1 MRIVAFFFFCC
12 LVGNLKAEEEFSF
25 ESAPGKLPKT
35 IAPRHYVIH
44 LEPDESQMTV
54 DGAEAVEIEVLKPT
68 RQIVMNAGEMKIWNA
83 TLSHSGAREKLVPQQ
98 DLNEQQVKFETAQD
112 LRPGA
117 YTLSFC
123 FKSPINTE
131 SRGFFLQHYQSNGK
145 TETILATQMR
155 PDKARQMFPC
165 WDEPAFRATFQLSVK
180 VDKKTSAVSN
190 MPDVAEE
197 PVGTDKKI
205 VIFGRSPPMSTYLVS
220 LICGRLDSIEDQVDG
235 VKLRVFTIPGKAKL
249 GAFALENERKLL
261 TYYRDYFGIPY
272 PLPKLDQIALP
283 QNFGGSVES
292 WGAIAYDENLLLY
305 DPLNSASQAQEKIF
319 ATMSRAIAQ
328 QWFGDLVTMAWWNN
342 RWLSESLSSW
352 IAHKAEDKLHP
363 EWRSWLRATAD
374 REQAMAQ
381 DERSDTR
388 PIQPPISRDQQVD
401 DGFDNIVAWKGQY
414 VIRMLEGFLG
424 DESFQNGMR
433 LYLKQNQFSNA
444 TAANLWAALDKTSG
458 RSVSQIVSPWLTRPG
473 YPLIRVTAECLK
485 SKQVVTLEQS
495 RFTLEPAPG
504 NEQQWII
511 PVGILSTFNPHRPSY
526 ALLDKITQTFD
537 FPDCWGALNV
547 NANDLGFYRV
557 WYDPDLFAKLL
568 REWDRLSEEERVD
581 VVSDSWAMVI
591 SNRSPIATY
600 LTLLESLER
609 ETSYSVW
616 HSILQALIAIDRL
629 EQGQPGRPAY
639 QAYVCSLLNPLLE
652 RLGWYPTNDEELA
665 TKLFR
670 NELIETLSIFGDRS
684 VINQAFERFEQMR
697 KDPNSATPDLRGAVV
712 AVVGRYSSET
722 VYAQLHQLA
731 HDATLLEAKDDYY
744 HAMECAL
751 DPKLAEKTLELAI
764 SDELSPAES
773 ASAFAKVASEGE
785 HADLAW
791 NFVKSRLDLLE
802 KSRSQTLWTVLVPA
816 IVEGM
821 YDPETAGE
829 ILNLSKNRST
839 GNGLVRTQMA
849 VDSLQGRAK
858 LRERLLPDI
867 DDWVKKRAGTRV
879 EAVPKSPAV
888 TSTFITS
895 TAPSVGAVSTPGVK
909 NSTPTP
915 TSEPAAVK
923 IVAVPEPKVIVVPS
937 ESPPLALITSTPAPS
952 PESTAVKIVVA
963 PEPKLTVVPSTR
975 PSVALVT
982 STSAPTPESTAVK
995 IVVAPGPKVT
1005 AVPSTSPSVASV
1017 NSTPAPRP
1025 ESTVRV
1031 VVAPEP
1037 KGTPETKETPELAPL
1052 PSAELAKTKPPLPP
1066 APVSTPT
1073 PLPQPL
1079 TMIQSIAGP
1088 IQTAGPEPSPTPE
1101 TVPTP
1106 SANPPASASS
1116 AQSTTQRESPKA
1128 EENSASTPPSET
1140 VAPEPSPTV
1149 QKRAI
1154 ARHSATPKPE
1164 PTPTPTPKPKT
1175 LIGQIFDKLRRANAE
1190 ASAPTPTPTPF
1201 VRIWAS
1207 PTPKSKGGKA
1217 SPSPTPRWMGKSW
1230 GQE

>member
-1 MRIVAFFFFCC
+1 MRIVAFFVFCC
-12 LVGNLKAEEEFSF
+12 LVGSLNAEEEFSF
-25 ESAPGKLPKT
+25 ESTPGKLPKT

-44 LEPDESQMTV
+44 LEPDESQMTA

-68 RQIVMNAGEMKIWNA
+68 RQIVMNAGDMKIWNA
-83 TLSHSGAREKLVPQQ
+83 TLSHSGAREKLNPQQ

-123 FKSPINTE
+123 FRSPINTE
-131 SRGFFLQHYQSNGK
+131 SRGLFLQHYQSNGK

-190 MPDVAEE
+190 LPDVAEE

-292 WGAIAYDENLLLY
+292 WGAIAYDENLLLF
-305 DPLNSASQAQEKIF
+305 DSLNSAAQAQEQIF

-328 QWFGDLVTMAWWNN
+328 QWFGDLVTMAGWNN

-374 REQAMAQ
+374 RERAMAQ
-381 DERSDTR
+381 DEESDTR
-388 PIQPPISRDQQVD
+388 PIQPPIGRDQQVD
-401 DGFDNIVAWKGQY
+401 DGFDNIVSWKGQY

-424 DESFQNGMR
+424 DEGFQNGIR

-458 RSVSQIVSPWLTRPG
+458 RSVSQIVSPWLTQPG
-473 YPLIRVTAECLK
+473 YPMIRVTAECVK

-600 LTLLESLER
+600 LTLLESLEG

-616 HSILQALIAIDRL
+616 HNILQTLITIDRL
-629 EQGQPGRPAY
+629 EQGQPGRAAY

-652 RLGWYPTNDEELA
+652 RLGWYPNNDEELA

-670 NELIETLSIFGDRS
+670 SELIQALSIFGDRS

-697 KDPNSATPDLRGAVV
+697 KDPNSLTPDLRGAVV
-712 AVVGRYSSET
+712 AVVGRYSSEA
-722 VYAQLHQLA
+722 VYDQLHQLA
-731 HDATLLEAKDDYY
+731 RDATLLEAKDDYY

-751 DPKLAEKTLELAI
+751 DPKLAETTLELAI
-764 SDELSPAES
+764 SGELSPAES

-791 NFVKSRLDLLE
+791 NFVKGRLDLLE
-802 KSRSQTLWTVLVPA
+802 KNRSQTLWKVLVPA

-821 YDPETAGE
+821 YDRETAEE
-829 ILNLSKNRST
+829 ILDLSKNRSKD
-839 GNGLVRTQMA
+839 NGLVRTQMA
-849 VDSLQGRAK
+849 VDLLQARAK

-867 DDWVKKRAGTRV
+867 DDWVKKRAGSRV
-879 EAVPKSPAV
+879 EVLPKSSAV

-895 TAPSVGAVSTPGVK
+895 ATPSLSPVSTPGV
-909 NSTPTP
+909 NTSTPTP
-915 TSEPAAVK
+915 TREPTAVK
-923 IVAVPEPKVIVVPS
+923 TVVSPEPKVTAVPVI
-937 ESPPLALITSTPAPS
+937 SPPAALVSSTP
-952 PESTAVKIVVA
+952 T
-963 PEPKLTVVPSTR
+963 
-975 PSVALVT
+975 
-982 STSAPTPESTAVK
+982 PTPESTAIK
-995 IVVAPGPKVT
+995 IVVSPESKATPEPEERPEP
-1005 AVPSTSPSVASV
+1005 ATSPPVALV
-1017 NSTPAPRP
+1017 KSTPH
-1025 ESTVRV
+1025 
-1031 VVAPEP
+1031 
-1037 KGTPETKETPELAPL
+1037 LPL
-1052 PSAELAKTKPPLPP
+1052 V
-1066 APVSTPT
+1066 PVPTPT

-1079 TMIQSIAGP
+1079 SMIESTTRP
-1088 IQTAGPEPSPTPE
+1088 VQTVVSQPSPTLE
-1101 TVPTP
+1101 SAPTP
-1106 SANPPASASS
+1106 SATPAASPGPVE
-1116 AQSTTQRESPKA
+1116 STTPMEPPKA
-1128 EENSASTPPSET
+1128 EENSSDIAPAPTAS
-1140 VAPEPSPTV
+1140 PEPSPTV

-1154 ARHSATPKPE
+1154 AKHSATPKPK

-1175 LIGQIFDKLRRANAE
+1175 LIGKIFDSLRKANE
-1190 ASAPTPTPTPF
+1190 VTSTPTPTPF

-1207 PTPKSKGGKA
+1207 PTPKPKGAKA
-1217 SPSPTPRWMGKSW
+1217 SPSPTPRWMGKNW

>member
-1 MRIVAFFFFCC
+1 MRIVAFFVFCC
-12 LVGNLKAEEEFSF
+12 LVSSLNAEEEFSF
-25 ESAPGKLPKT
+25 ESTPGKLPKT

-68 RQIVMNAGEMKIWNA
+68 RQIVMNAGDMKIWNA
-83 TLSHSGAREKLVPQQ
+83 TLSHSGAREKLNPQQ

-123 FKSPINTE
+123 FRSPINTE
-131 SRGFFLQHYQSNGK
+131 SRGLFLQHYQSNGK

-197 PVGTDKKI
+197 AVGTDKKI

-261 TYYRDYFGIPY
+261 TYYRDYLGIPY

-292 WGAIAYDENLLLY
+292 WGAIVYDENLLLF
-305 DPLNSASQAQEKIF
+305 DSLNSAAQAQEQIF

-328 QWFGDLVTMAWWNN
+328 QWFGDLVTMAGWNN

-352 IAHKAEDKLHP
+352 IAHKAEDRLHP

-374 REQAMAQ
+374 RERAMAQ

-388 PIQPPISRDQQVD
+388 PIQPSIGRDQQVE
-401 DGFDNIVAWKGQY
+401 DGFDNIVSWKGQY

-424 DESFQNGMR
+424 DEGFPNGIR

-458 RSVSQIVSPWLTRPG
+458 RSVSQIVSPWLTQPG
-473 YPLIRVTAECLK
+473 YPMIRVTAECVK

-600 LTLLESLER
+600 LTLLESLEG

-616 HSILQALIAIDRL
+616 HNILQALITIDRL
-629 EQGQPGRPAY
+629 EQGQPGRAAY

-652 RLGWYPTNDEELA
+652 RLGWYPNNDEELA

-670 NELIETLSIFGDRS
+670 TELIQALSIFGDRA

-697 KDPNSATPDLRGAVV
+697 KDPNSLTPDLRGAVV

-722 VYAQLHQLA
+722 VYDQLHQLA
-731 HDATLLEAKDDYY
+731 RDATLLEAKDDYY

-764 SDELSPAES
+764 SQELSPAES

-791 NFVKSRLDLLE
+791 NFVKGRLDLLE
-802 KSRSQTLWTVLVPA
+802 KNRSQTLWTVLVPA

-821 YDPETAGE
+821 YDRETAE
-829 ILNLSKNRST
+829 EMLKLSKNRST
-839 GNGLVRTQMA
+839 DNDLVRTQMA
-849 VDSLQGRAK
+849 VDLLQARAK

-879 EAVPKSPAV
+879 EVLAKSSAV

-895 TAPSVGAVSTPGVK
+895 ASSPLSVVSTPGA
-909 NSTPTP
+909 NTSTPTP
-915 TSEPAAVK
+915 TPESTAIK
-923 IVAVPEPKVIVVPS
+923 IVVSPEPKVTAVPAI
-937 ESPPLALITSTPAPS
+937 SPPAALVSSTPAP
-952 PESTAVKIVVA
+952 TAVKIVVS
-963 PEPKLTVVPSTR
+963 PEPKATAVPATSPPVTLVNSATTPTPEPTPIKIVVSPESKAR
-975 PSVALVT
+975 PQREVTPEPATSPPVALVT
-982 STSAPTPESTAVK
+982 STPHLP
-995 IVVAPGPKVT
+995 VVP
-1005 AVPSTSPSVASV
+1005 VP
-1017 NSTPAPRP
+1017 
-1025 ESTVRV
+1025 
-1031 VVAPEP
+1031 
-1037 KGTPETKETPELAPL
+1037 
-1052 PSAELAKTKPPLPP
+1052 
-1066 APVSTPT
+1066 TPT
-1073 PLPQPL
+1073 PIPKPL
-1079 TMIQSIAGP
+1079 SMIQSTPRPVQIVN
-1088 IQTAGPEPSPTPE
+1088 PEPSPTFEP
-1101 TVPTP
+1101 VSTP
-1106 SANPPASASS
+1106 SATPLASRGPVESATPIEPPKTNESASASLE
-1116 AQSTTQRESPKA
+1116 RDG
-1128 EENSASTPPSET
+1128 NSSNIPPAPTAS
-1140 VAPEPSPTV
+1140 PEPSPTV

-1154 ARHSATPKPE
+1154 ARHSATPKPK
-1164 PTPTPTPKPKT
+1164 PTATPSPKPKT
-1175 LIGQIFDKLRRANAE
+1175 LIGKIFDNLRKANE
-1190 ASAPTPTPTPF
+1190 VSSTPTPTPF

-1207 PTPKSKGGKA
+1207 PTPKPKGGKA
-1217 SPSPTPRWMGKSW
+1217 SPSPTPRWMGRNW

>member
-1 MRIVAFFFFCC
+1 MRIAAFFVFCC
-12 LVGNLKAEEEFSF
+12 LVGSLKAEEEYSF

-44 LEPDESQMTV
+44 LEPDENQMTV

-68 RQIVMNAGEMKIWNA
+68 RQIVMNAGDMKIWNA
-83 TLSHSGAREKLVPQQ
+83 TLSHSGTREKLIPQQ
-98 DLNEQQVKFETAQD
+98 DLNAQQVKFETAQD

-123 FKSPINTE
+123 FRSPINTE
-131 SRGFFLQHYQSNGK
+131 SRGLFLQHYQSNGK
-145 TETILATQMR
+145 TEAILATQMR

-261 TYYRDYFGIPY
+261 TYYRDYFGIPF

-292 WGAIAYDENLLLY
+292 WGSIAYDENLLLF
-305 DPLNSASQAQEKIF
+305 DSLNSAAQAQEKIF
-319 ATMSRAIAQ
+319 AAMSRDIAQ

-388 PIQPPISRDQQVD
+388 PMKSPIGRNQQVD
-401 DGFDNIVAWKGQY
+401 DGFDDIVSWKGQY

-424 DESFQNGMR
+424 DEGFQNGIR
-433 LYLKQNQFSNA
+433 LYLKQNQFSNV

-458 RSVSQIVSPWLTRPG
+458 RSVSEIVSPWLTQPG
-473 YPLIRVTAECLK
+473 YPMIRVTAECVK

-581 VVSDSWAMVI
+581 VVSDSWAMVV

-600 LTLLESLER
+600 LSLLESLEG

-616 HSILQALIAIDRL
+616 HSILQALITIDRL
-629 EQGQPGRPAY
+629 EQGQPGRAAY

-652 RLGWYPTNDEELA
+652 RLGWYPSNDEELA

-670 NELIETLSIFGDRS
+670 SELIEDLSIFGDRS

-697 KDPNSATPDLRGAVV
+697 KDPNSLTPDLRAAVV

-722 VYAQLHQLA
+722 VYDQLHQLA
-731 HDATLLEAKDDYY
+731 RDATLLEAKDDYY

-764 SDELSPAES
+764 SGELSPAES

-791 NFVKSRLDLLE
+791 NFVKGRLDLLE
-802 KSRSQTLWTVLVPA
+802 KNRSQTLWTVLVPA
-816 IVEGM
+816 VVEGM
-821 YDPETAGE
+821 YDRETAEE

-839 GNGLVRTQMA
+839 DNGLVRTQMA
-849 VDSLQGRAK
+849 VDLLQARTK

-867 DDWVKKRAGTRV
+867 DDWVRKKAGTRV
-879 EAVPKSPAV
+879 EVLPKSSAV

-895 TAPSVGAVSTPGVK
+895 AAPPLSAVSTPGA
-909 NSTPTP
+909 N
-915 TSEPAAVK
+915 
-923 IVAVPEPKVIVVPS
+923 
-937 ESPPLALITSTPAPS
+937 TSTPAPTAESAPVKIVVAPEPKSTAVLVKS
-952 PESTAVKIVVA
+952 PPVTLVSSTPAPTPDPTAVKIVVA
-963 PEPKLTVVPSTR
+963 PEPKATTTPASS
-975 PSVALVT
+975 PPAAL
-982 STSAPTPESTAVK
+982 
-995 IVVAPGPKVT
+995 
-1005 AVPSTSPSVASV
+1005 V
-1017 NSTPAPRP
+1017 NST
-1025 ESTVRV
+1025 
-1031 VVAPEP
+1031 
-1037 KGTPETKETPELAPL
+1037 
-1052 PSAELAKTKPPLPP
+1052 
-1066 APVSTPT
+1066 
-1073 PLPQPL
+1073 
-1079 TMIQSIAGP
+1079 
-1088 IQTAGPEPSPTPE
+1088 
-1101 TVPTP
+1101 
-1106 SANPPASASS
+1106 
-1116 AQSTTQRESPKA
+1116 TT
-1128 EENSASTPPSET
+1128 
-1140 VAPEPSPTV
+1140 
-1149 QKRAI
+1149 
-1154 ARHSATPKPE
+1154 PE
-1164 PTPTPTPKPKT
+1164 PTP
-1175 LIGQIFDKLRRANAE
+1175 
-1190 ASAPTPTPTPF
+1190 AP
-1201 VRIWAS
+1201 A
-1207 PTPKSKGGKA
+1207 K
-1217 SPSPTPRWMGKSW
+1217 
-1230 GQE
+1230 

>member
-12 LVGNLKAEEEFSF
+12 LIGNLNAEEEFSF

-44 LEPDESQMTV
+44 LEPDENQMTA

-68 RQIVMNAGEMKIWNA
+68 RQILMNAGDVKIWNA
-83 TLSHSGAREKLVPQQ
+83 LLSHSGVREKLVPQQ
-98 DLNEQQVKFETAQD
+98 DLTEQQVKFETAQD
-112 LRPGA
+112 LRPGT
-117 YTLSFC
+117 YTLSFL
-123 FKSPINTE
+123 FRSPINTE
-131 SRGFFLQHYQSNGK
+131 SRGLFLQHYQSNGK

-197 PVGTDKKI
+197 PVGSDKKI

-235 VKLRVFTIPGKAKL
+235 VKLRVFTIPGKARL

-272 PLPKLDQIALP
+272 PMPKLDQIALP

-292 WGAIAYDENLLLY
+292 WGAIAYDENLLLF
-305 DPLNSASQAQEKIF
+305 DSQNSAPQAQEQIF

-374 REQAMAQ
+374 RERAMAQ

-388 PIQPPISRDQQVD
+388 PIQPPISKDQQLD
-401 DGFDNIVAWKGQY
+401 DGFDNIVSWKGQY

-424 DESFQNGMR
+424 DEAFQNGIR
-433 LYLKQNQFSNA
+433 AYLRQNQFSNA
-444 TAANLWAALDKTSG
+444 TATNLWTALDKTSG
-458 RSVSQIVSPWLTRPG
+458 RSVSQIVSPWLTQPG
-473 YPLIRVTAECLK
+473 YPMIRVTAECVK
-485 SKQVVTLEQS
+485 SKQAVTLEQS
-495 RFTLEPAPG
+495 RFTVEPLPS
-504 NEQQWII
+504 NDQQWII
-511 PVGILSTFNPHRPSY
+511 PVGILSTINPHRPSY

-581 VVSDSWAMVI
+581 AVSDTWAMVI
-591 SNRSPIATY
+591 SNRSPIAAY
-600 LTLLESLER
+600 LTLLESLEG

-616 HSILQALIAIDRL
+616 HNLLQALITIDRL
-629 EQGQPGRPAY
+629 EQGQPGRAAY

-670 NELIETLSIFGDRS
+670 NELIEALSIFGDRS
-684 VINQAFERFEQMR
+684 VINQAFQRFEDML
-697 KDPNSATPDLRGAVV
+697 KNPNSLTPDLRGAVM
-712 AVVGRYSSET
+712 AVVGRYSSEK

-731 HDATLLEAKDDYY
+731 RDATLLETKDDYY
-744 HAMECAL
+744 HALECAL

-764 SDELSPAES
+764 SQELSPAES
-773 ASAFAKVASEGE
+773 ADAFARVASEGE

-791 NFVKSRLDLLE
+791 NFVKDRLDLLE
-802 KSRSQTLWTVLVPA
+802 KDRSQTLWTVLVPA

-821 YDPETAGE
+821 YDRQTAEE
-829 ILNLSKNRST
+829 ILNLSKNRAT
-839 GNGLVRTQMA
+839 DNGLVRTQMA
-849 VDSLQGRAK
+849 AGLLQARAK

-867 DDWVKKRAGTRV
+867 DDWVKKRAGNRV
-879 EAVPKSPAV
+879 ETVPISPAV
-888 TSTFITS
+888 TGTFTS
-895 TAPSVGAVSTPGVK
+895 AAPSVSAVSTPGVN

-915 TSEPAAVK
+915 T
-923 IVAVPEPKVIVVPS
+923 
-937 ESPPLALITSTPAPS
+937 
-952 PESTAVKIVVA
+952 
-963 PEPKLTVVPSTR
+963 
-975 PSVALVT
+975 
-982 STSAPTPESTAVK
+982 
-995 IVVAPGPKVT
+995 PGPP
-1005 AVPSTSPSVASV
+1005 AV
-1017 NSTPAPRP
+1017 NI
-1025 ESTVRV
+1025 VRSQ
-1031 VVAPEP
+1031 EP
-1037 KGTPETKETPELAPL
+1037 KETPVPAV
-1052 PSAELAKTKPPLPP
+1052 SPP
-1066 APVSTPT
+1066 AALLNSTAQQPPVSGPTPT
-1073 PLPQPL
+1073 SFEKALSLIQSTPQP
-1079 TMIQSIAGP
+1079 TQRV
-1088 IQTAGPEPSPTPE
+1088 TPEPSPAQE
-1101 TVPTP
+1101 TASMPSPTP
-1106 SANPPASASS
+1106 VAPPSPVESP
-1116 AQSTTQRESPKA
+1116 TPVESPKA
-1128 EENSASTPPSET
+1128 EESASPAAAGLQRDENPLNAPPSPT
-1140 VAPEPSPTV
+1140 ASPEPSPTV

-1164 PTPTPTPKPKT
+1164 PTPTPTPKT
-1175 LIGQIFDKLRRANAE
+1175 LIGRVFESLRKANQA
-1190 ASAPTPTPTPF
+1190 ASKPTPTP
-1201 VRIWAS
+1201 VIRYWAT
-1207 PTPKSKGGKA
+1207 PTPKPKGGK
-1217 SPSPTPRWMGKSW
+1217 PSPTPRWMGRNW
-1230 GQE
+1230 GQESQ

>member
-1 MRIVAFFFFCC
+1 
-12 LVGNLKAEEEFSF
+12 
-25 ESAPGKLPKT
+25 
-35 IAPRHYVIH
+35 
-44 LEPDESQMTV
+44 
-54 DGAEAVEIEVLKPT
+54 
-68 RQIVMNAGEMKIWNA
+68 
-83 TLSHSGAREKLVPQQ
+83 
-98 DLNEQQVKFETAQD
+98 
-112 LRPGA
+112 
-117 YTLSFC
+117 
-123 FKSPINTE
+123 
-131 SRGFFLQHYQSNGK
+131 
-145 TETILATQMR
+145 
-155 PDKARQMFPC
+155 C

-220 LICGRLDSIEDQVDG
+220 LICGHLDSTEDQIDG

-261 TYYRDYFGIPY
+261 TYYRDYFGTPY

-305 DPLNSASQAQEKIF
+305 DSLNSATQAQEKIF

-381 DERSDTR
+381 DERSNTR
-388 PIQPPISRDQQVD
+388 PIQPPINQDQQVD
-401 DGFDNIVAWKGQY
+401 DGSDNIVSWKGQY

-424 DESFQNGMR
+424 EESFQNGIR

-458 RSVSQIVSPWLTRPG
+458 RSISQIVSPWLTQSGFPI
-473 YPLIRVTAECLK
+473 IRVTAECVK

-495 RFTLEPAPG
+495 RFTLEPASA

-557 WYDPDLFAKLL
+557 WYDPDLFVKLL

-600 LTLLESLER
+600 LSLLESLEG

-616 HSILQALIAIDRL
+616 HNILQALIAIDRL
-629 EQGQPGRPAY
+629 EQGQPGRAAY

-652 RLGWYPTNDEELA
+652 RLGWYPNNDEELA

-670 NELIETLSIFGDRS
+670 NELIEALSIFGDRS

-697 KDPNSATPDLRGAVV
+697 KDPNSLTPDLRGAVV

-722 VYAQLHQLA
+722 VYAELHQLA
-731 HDATLLEAKDDYY
+731 RDATLLEAKDDYY

-764 SDELSPAES
+764 SEELSPAES
-773 ASAFAKVASEGE
+773 ASAFGKVASEGE

-791 NFVKSRLDLLE
+791 NFVKGRLDQLE
-802 KSRSQTLWTVLVPA
+802 KNQSQTLWTVLVPA

-821 YDPETAGE
+821 YNEKTADE
-829 ILNLSKNRST
+829 ILNLSKNRSKD
-839 GNGLVRTQMA
+839 NGLVRTQMA
-849 VDSLQGRAK
+849 VDLLQARAK

-879 EAVPKSPAV
+879 EAAPRSSAV
-888 TSTFITS
+888 TSTFIAA
-895 TAPSVGAVSTPGVK
+895 APSLSPV
-909 NSTPTP
+909 STPTP
-915 TSEPAAVK
+915 A
-923 IVAVPEPKVIVVPS
+923 
-937 ESPPLALITSTPAPS
+937 
-952 PESTAVKIVVA
+952 PESTALKIVVS
-963 PEPKLTVVPSTR
+963 PEPKAMKIPGTTP
-975 PSVALVT
+975 PVALVN
-982 STSAPTPESTAVK
+982 SAATPTPESTAFK
-995 IVVAPGPKVT
+995 IVVSPEPKAT
-1005 AVPSTSPSVASV
+1005 AVPATTPPVALVKSAPSPTPESAALKIVVSPEPKATGVPATSPPVALVSSTPTPTPEPVAVRNAVSAETKGTPNPEETPEPAASPSVALV
-1017 NSTPAPRP
+1017 
-1025 ESTVRV
+1025 
-1031 VVAPEP
+1031 
-1037 KGTPETKETPELAPL
+1037 
-1052 PSAELAKTKPPLPP
+1052 KPIPHLPP
-1066 APVSTPT
+1066 VPVPTPT
-1073 PLPQPL
+1073 PLPEPISM
-1079 TMIQSIAGP
+1079 TQSTP
-1088 IQTAGPEPSPTPE
+1088 RPVQTVVPESSPTLESMTTPNATHFASPSPVESAASRESQKVEEDSSNISPSPTASPEPSPI
-1101 TVPTP
+1101 
-1106 SANPPASASS
+1106 
-1116 AQSTTQRESPKA
+1116 
-1128 EENSASTPPSET
+1128 
-1140 VAPEPSPTV
+1140 V
-1149 QKRAI
+1149 QKRAM
-1154 ARHSATPKPE
+1154 AKHSATPKPK
-1164 PTPTPTPKPKT
+1164 PTPTPAPTPKT
-1175 LIGQIFDKLRRANAE
+1175 LIGKIFESLRKANAP
-1190 ASAPTPTPTPF
+1190 ASTPTPSHMFDIGRHQNPN
-1201 VRIWAS
+1201 RQDS
-1207 PTPKSKGGKA
+1207 KA
-1217 SPSPTPRWMGKSW
+1217 SPSPTPR
-1230 GQE
+1230 